1 MTLNLEFK
9 KILLVEDNSTMRKA
23 IMEMLYML
31 HAQHIVETNN
41 GIGAVAALTQDQF
54 DIVLCDYNLG
64 PGKNG
69 QQVLEEARFNKL
81 LSAGAVFIMVTAE
94 QNQSMVLGA
103 MDSRPDEYLIKP
115 FNSQQL
121 LNRLER
127 SCARKHFFEDIAR
140 AVDQGDLSSAIHYCE
155 QRLGQ
160 DHKNMRMPL
169 LKMRA
174 ELAVDTG
181 DYVTARQIYLDVL
194 EQRELPWARQGLG
207 IIAFLE
213 KNHEQ
218 AIDVFQQVLNQ
229 NPMMLEIYDWL
240 AKAQEAAGDNLE
252 ALDTTHS
259 AVDLSPQAILRQ
271 KKLALLADK
280 TENTAIAEK
289 AYKAAIKLGRHS
301 IHRSSSDYSG
311 LAKVYLKTNA
321 TTEALRVVEELQ
333 QQFTNDPEAELRA
346 AALATEAYQKM
357 GDAALTRQAY
367 EKMLELNR
375 QFGNR
380 TAKELRLEIAEVCR
394 LNEDHQ
400 ASNRILDELVESYVD
415 DPEFMNDIKNMCLA
429 FNNSDYAKKLIQRTR
444 QEVIEIHNQG
454 VTLFKEGKLNDALAL
469 FEQAL
474 AKMPDNKTMLLN
486 MAKVMIYDIKANG
499 STREKILRTEAAI
512 KKTRQS
518 GIAHDKIT
526 ELQMALAKITRPQ
539 STSHQS

>member
-1 MTLNLEFK
+1 MILNLEFK
-9 KILLVEDNSTMRKA
+9 KILLVEDNPTMRKA
-23 IMEMLYML
+23 IMDMLYML

-81 LSAGAVFIMVTAE
+81 LPVGAVFIMVTAE

-140 AVDQGDLSSAIHYCE
+140 AADQGDLSSAIHYCE

-194 EQRELPWARQGLG
+194 EQRDLPWARQGLG

-229 NPMMLEIYDWL
+229 NPMMLETYDWL
-240 AKAQEAAGDNLE
+240 AKAQEAAGENLE

-301 IHRSSSDYSG
+301 IHKSSSDYSG

-321 TTEALRVVEELQ
+321 TAEALRVVEELH
-333 QQFTNDPEAELRA
+333 QQFTDDPEAELRA

-380 TAKELRLEIAEVCR
+380 IAKELRLEIATVCR

-400 ASNRILDELVESYVD
+400 ASDRILDELVKSYVD
-415 DPEFMNDIKNMCLA
+415 DPEFMSDIKKMCA
-429 FNNSDYAKKLIQRTR
+429 TFNNSDYAKKLIQRTR

-454 VTLFKEGKLNDALAL
+454 VRLFKEGKLNDALAL